1 MSLLHHDVR
10 SEALTQLSYFR
21 GEFYSCLTARSD
33 ALFELADA
41 VLCGDGPVRS
51 LAELSLVG
59 EHRRGHG
66 GLYAAVARGRIDA
79 GRLRRALAEVPLP
92 RAADGRLV
100 LAIDVTCWL
109 RPDAHTSPQRILC
122 HTYGRG
128 KDQHIPVPGWPYS
141 IICALEPGRSSWTAP
156 LDALRLTPGDDTATV
171 TARQLRELL
180 QRLIAAG
187 QWQTGDPDILIVA
200 DAGYDAPRLGFL
212 LRDLPVQ
219 VLARMRSDRVLR
231 RADPPRQPHTMGR
244 PPRHGGE
251 FVFGQP
257 DTWGTPD
264 TETVTDTRLYGT
276 ATARSWNRLHPKLT
290 HRSSWA
296 AADGTLPIVEGTV
309 IRLDIDHLPSGATPK
324 PVWLWWSGADATPA
338 DADRLWQAYLRRFDI
353 EHTFRLFKQTLGWTS
368 PKIRTPEAADRWTW
382 LILAAY
388 TQLRLARPLAADL
401 RRPWERPTPPDRLT
415 PARVRRDF
423 RHIRPKTSCPAQAP
437 KPSRPGPG
445 RPPGRKNTRPT
456 PRHDV
461 HTPRKTQPAKQRTK
475 KSTTPRPRRTG

>member
-1 MSLLHHDVR
+1 MSLLHRDTR
-10 SEALTQLSYFR
+10 QEELAQLSRFR
-21 GEFYSCLTARSD
+21 GEFHSCLTARSD

-66 GLYAAVARGRIDA
+66 GLYAAVARGQVDTN
-79 GRLRRALAEVPLP
+79 RLRRALTAVSLS
-92 RAADGRLV
+92 RAVDGRLV
-100 LAIDVTCWL
+100 LAVDITCWL
-109 RPDAHTSPQRILC
+109 RSNAHTSPQRILC

-141 IICALEPGRSSWTAP
+141 IVCALEPGRSSWTAP
-156 LDALRLTPGDDTATV
+156 LDALRLAPGDDTATV
-171 TARQLRELL
+171 TARQLRELVE
-180 QRLIAAG
+180 RLITAG
-187 QWQTGDPDILIVA
+187 QWQADDPDILIIA
-200 DAGYDAPRLGFL
+200 DAGYDAPRLAFL

-231 RADPPRQPHTMGR
+231 RAVPPRQPGTMGR

-251 FVFGQP
+251 FVFGQS
-257 DTWGTPD
+257 DTWGTQD

-276 ATARSWNRLHPKLT
+276 ALARSWDRLHPKLT

-296 AADGTLPIVEGTV
+296 AADGTLPIIEGTV

-324 PVWLWWSGADATPA
+324 PVWLWWSGTGATEA
-338 DADRLWQAYLRRFDI
+338 DADRLWQSYLRRFDI
-353 EHTFRLFKQTLGWTS
+353 EHTFRLFKQTLGWTA

-388 TQLRLARPLAADL
+388 TQLRLARPLAADR
-401 RRPWERPTPPDRLT
+401 RRPWEKPSPPDRLT

-423 RHIRPKTSCPAQAP
+423 RHIRPTTTCPTQAP

-461 HTPRKTQPAKQRTK
+461 HTPRKAQPTQRRTK
-475 KSTTPRPRRTG
+475 KSATPQPRRTG